1 MDLTTYGELVV
12 RQVVER
18 LEVLIGF
25 ETANRYRV
33 LTPAGADIMYAYEES
48 GTMSRQ
54 FLGTHRPLSI
64 HVVDQQGQ
72 PVLSANRGFYWFRSL
87 LSVHDGKGSAIGSL
101 KRQFGIASRRFGIF
115 DANDRQI
122 GSIGGSLLHRY
133 TFNAS
138 NGRGDQAG
146 RIVKEWGGIGRE
158 AFTDADTFRIEF
170 GDTERGQEFRL
181 LLLAAAFAIDLE
193 FFESKGRA
201 GPG

>member
-1 MDLTTYGELVV
+1 MDLTTHGELVIG
-12 RQVVER
+12 QVVEQ
-18 LEVLIGF
+18 LEVFIGF

-48 GTMSRQ
+48 GTLSRQ

-64 HVVDQQGQ
+64 RVVDQQGQ

-87 LSVHDGKGSAIGSL
+87 LSVRDGNGSPIGAL
-101 KRQFGIASRRFGIF
+101 KRQFGIASRKFSIF
-115 DANDRQI
+115 DATDRQI
-122 GSIGGSLLHRY
+122 GSVGGGLLHRN

-170 GDTERGQEFRL
+170 DDAERGQEFRL

-193 FFESKGRA
+193 FFETKGRT